1 MFSPKI
7 TMVGV
12 WDTVGSLGIPAIF
25 GGVSPLLYGFLDTSL
40 SSSILHAY
48 QALAIDERR
57 AEFPPTLWTAAAPGQ
72 TMEQVWFSGVHCD
85 VGGSY
90 PADSSGS
97 ALSDLTLAWMMNKA
111 AALGLEFV
119 ADVSSNYPLPMDPKL
134 HWIQSTNRGTSRGFF
149 RRTDPL
155 PQIQRF
161 PTACLHGASTTIPTT
176 PQT

>member
-1 MFSPKI
+1 
-7 TMVGV
+7 
-12 WDTVGSLGIPAIF
+12 
-25 GGVSPLLYGFLDTSL
+25 
-40 SSSILHAY
+40 LHAY

-119 ADVSSNYPLPMDPKL
+119 AYVSSNYPLPMDPKL
-134 HWIQSTNRGTSRGFF
+134 ALDTKHESWNVGWFFPKNRSIAANSTISDSVFTRCEHDNSYHPANLTFTSGQLAAGYQKAYIISQSAAMAAGS
-149 RRTDPL
+149 
-155 PQIQRF
+155 
-161 PTACLHGASTTIPTT
+161 PTT
-176 PQT
+176 